1 LEVLVM
7 LQRISLCTA
16 DGSELFSGVS
26 LLRSEPPPPP
36 VPALADDVDEDEDS
50 SVRTPASTAE
60 LLAQKSRPSN
70 DNARAESQ
78 SGLRAAVREDA

>member
-1 LEVLVM
+1 M

-36 VPALADDVDEDEDS
+36 APAPAFDEAEEDS
-50 SVRTPASTAE
+50 HVRAPVTAE
-60 LLAQKSRPSN
+60 AAQLLAHGNRPSN
-70 DNARAESQ
+70 DNGKKAQSQ
-78 SGLRAAVREDA
+78 SGLRAAVALPSTEA

>member
-1 LEVLVM
+1 M

-36 VPALADDVDEDEDS
+36 AFDADEAEEDS
-50 SVRTPASTAE
+50 SVRGPKAE

-70 DNARAESQ
+70 DNAKAQSQ
-78 SGLRAAVREDA
+78 SGLRAAVRETI